1 MPGARRVIKL
11 PFTEKQ
17 MQCPHCRATLTIP
30 TVMGTITLSS
40 RRCPKCG
47 KDFVIEN
54 DVPRKPDAQMKK
66 PSGSARAA
74 RAGKR
79 KSKSGV

>member
-1 MPGARRVIKL
+1 MSGARRVIKL

-17 MQCPHCRATLTIP
+17 MQCLHCLATLTVP

-47 KDFVIEN
+47 KDFVYEN
-54 DVPRKPDAQMKK
+54 DVPKK
-66 PSGSARAA
+66 PSQSV
-74 RAGKR
+74 KPVKK
-79 KSKSGV
+79 KSHG

>member
-1 MPGARRVIKL
+1 MTSAMPGARRVIKL

-17 MQCPHCRATLTIP
+17 MQCPHCRGTLNIP

-47 KDFVIEN
+47 QDFVVEN
-54 DVPRKPDAQMKK
+54 DVAKK
-66 PSGSARAA
+66 PSQSVKRA
-74 RAGKR
+74 K
-79 KSKSGV
+79 KK